1 MKLNETLDRKNKIDY
16 NKDMNLGNILE
27 TATLISAILS
37 ILLILLQQRGASLG
51 AGFGSSGE
59 LYTTRRGL
67 DKSLFNATIIF
78 VLIFVLSILGLLLIP
93 E

>member
-1 MKLNETLDRKNKIDY
+1 MQI
-16 NKDMNLGNILE
+16 GSFLE
-27 TATLISAILS
+27 VTIFISAFLT

-67 DKSLFNATIIF
+67 EKSMFVTTIITS
-78 VLIFVLSILGLLLIP
+78 VIFVGSILGLLLIP
-93 E
+93 A

>member
-1 MKLNETLDRKNKIDY
+1 MQ
-16 NKDMNLGNILE
+16 LGNFLE
-27 TATLISAILS
+27 VVIFISAFLT

-67 DKSLFNATIIF
+67 EKSLFVTTIISA
-78 VLIFVLSILGLLLIP
+78 VIFVSSILGLLLIP
-93 E
+93 A